1 VVILLSYRIIDFD
14 RILERLGRCV
24 KFDIKK
30 VMQMKWEY
38 KVTCTCSKGL
48 IFDPTT
54 KFNKLGEEGWEA
66 IGIDHKNGNLITLF
80 KGEKINI

>member
-1 VVILLSYRIIDFD
+1 
-14 RILERLGRCV
+14 
-24 KFDIKK
+24 
-30 VMQMKWEY
+30 MKWEY